1 MVSMFAGP
9 YLSIFH
15 SKFTVNNL
23 LLTIIVLNSHRAA
36 KMTVCCLET
45 AKEKEGS
52 ISAFKVKQY

>member
-1 MVSMFAGP
+1 MVTGP

-23 LLTIIVLNSHRAA
+23 LLNIIVLNSHRAA

-45 AKEKEGS
+45 IKGKEGNM
-52 ISAFKVKQY
+52 SAFKVQRY